1 MGKTFVICEGG
12 SCHDGDLQKAIRL
25 VHAAAD
31 CGGDAIKF
39 QWVSSPERLAERR
52 NAGEYVKHYKLIS
65 FPRGWFD
72 VLRAEADRCGVEF
85 MTTTYL
91 IEDIPIVAPYVSR
104 FKVASFEADD
114 ETFVRAHQGYDKQ
127 VIVSYSG
134 GTRQQF
140 AFGNQYKSLL
150 CVSAY
155 PCPIDALNL
164 IRLRQQYRSIG
175 DVMVGQTGFPFDG
188 LSDHTTS
195 TLTGALA
202 VAAGATIIEKHFR
215 LHDTDP
221 ANADYAHSLVAVS
234 HRANCQNNDKDEAD
248 FEDYVSNI
256 RLAEQA
262 MGDGRAGPMPCEE
275 AMMKFKVKA

>member
-12 SCHDGDLQKAIRL
+12 SCHDGDLQKAIEL

-72 VLRAEADRCGVEF
+72 TLKAEADRCGLEF
-85 MTTTYL
+85 MTTAYL
-91 IEDIPIVAPYVSR
+91 VEDIPIVAPYVSR
-104 FKVASFEADD
+104 FKVASFESGDR
-114 ETFVRAHQGYDKQ
+114 EFVRAHHGYGKRI
-127 VIVSYSG
+127 IVSYSG
-134 GTRQQF
+134 GDLPTERPVF
-140 AFGNQYKSLL
+140 EENLL

-155 PCPIDALNL
+155 PCPIDQLGLA
-164 IRLRQQYRSIG
+164 RLAKRQQLGSMPVNYRI
-175 DVMVGQTGFPFDG
+175 FDG

-195 TLTGALA
+195 TLVGALC
-202 VAAGATIIEKHFR
+202 VAAGATIIEKHIR
-215 LHDTDP
+215 LRDTDTK
-221 ANADYAHSLVAVS
+221 NADWAHSMTADCFTCGLTGQW
-234 HRANCQNNDKDEAD
+234 NCDGNNDCFSQYIA
-248 FEDYVSNI
+248 NI

-262 MGDGRAGPMPCEE
+262 MGDGRPGPMPCEE
-275 AMMKFKVKA
+275 AMMKYKVKA